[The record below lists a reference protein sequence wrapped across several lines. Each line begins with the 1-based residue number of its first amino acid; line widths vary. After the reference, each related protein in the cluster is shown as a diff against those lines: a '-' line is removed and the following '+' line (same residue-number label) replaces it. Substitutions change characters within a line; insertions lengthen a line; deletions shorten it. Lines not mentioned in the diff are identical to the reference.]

1 MNFPPTRI
9 FRNFVPNF
17 GVGVIFWCPSE
28 LKMVGKYIGTWKE
41 LLGSPSKA
49 WVIDRL
55 LVIDES

>member
-1 MNFPPTRI
+1 MIFPPTR
-9 FRNFVPNF
+9 FRNFCPNF
-17 GVGVIFWCPSE
+17 CVGVNLWCPSE
-28 LKMVGKYIGTWKE
+28 LKMVGKYVGTWKE